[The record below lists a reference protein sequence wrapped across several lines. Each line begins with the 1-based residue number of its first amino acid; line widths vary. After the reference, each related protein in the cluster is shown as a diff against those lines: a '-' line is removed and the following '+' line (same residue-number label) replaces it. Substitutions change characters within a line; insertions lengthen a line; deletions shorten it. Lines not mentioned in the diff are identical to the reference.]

1 MECKFCENNEFIIEA
16 NRRFC
21 MRLSGGFSCMRVKW
35 NTLARKGMEF
45 FVFRSSCECVGRVW
59 NVAHFVLAPKSSLAS
74 PISLTKKLHYSP
86 IIWQLFLSSGAVRG
100 GGKGELATKDFHF
113 CFAQNRPVGTK
124 YYWLENIA
132 LSINFG

>member
-1 MECKFCENNEFIIEA
+1 MECKFCANNEFIIEA

-59 NVAHFVLAPKSSLAS
+59 SVAHFVLAPKSSLAS

-100 GGKGELATKDFHF
+100 RGKGELATKGFSLLLRSESPSRNEILL
-113 CFAQNRPVGTK
+113 ARK
-124 YYWLENIA
+124 YRTVN
-132 LSINFG
+132 